1 MLIFLAS
8 KFCVLRPNHTT
19 RQIAVIYRGDNSPCL
34 HCCCDKA
41 AYAYFVAVMCRTNSN
56 QFEFVRQIAATK
68 FCCSDY
74 DFHISHQAVLLHQ
87 RVSPPLGIV
96 LHLLSIP
103 VIFTSLGVQ
112 KNVVSMFAD
121 NHLYLKKKTIKADA
135 SITAM
140 PNFKFCI
147 CTAPL
152 SQ

>member
-19 RQIAVIYRGDNSPCL
+19 RQITAIYRGDNSPRL

-41 AYAYFVAVMCRTNSN
+41 AYAYFVALMCRTNSN

-74 DFHISHQAVLLHQ
+74 DFHISHEAVLLHQ
-87 RVSPPLGIV
+87 RVAATRGSDLSHSVSPPLGIV

-103 VIFTSLGVQ
+103 VIFTSLGYKLTSLVC
-112 KNVVSMFAD
+112 
-121 NHLYLKKKTIKADA
+121 LLITI
-135 SITAM
+135 
-140 PNFKFCI
+140 CI
-147 CTAPL
+147 
-152 SQ
+152 